1 MRCSPTLEYSRIAIA
16 IFVCKAYRDANL
28 PWRRAEFRVCAPD
41 LIANLKV
48 IAGEPAR
55 QLVVT

>member
-1 MRCSPTLEYSRIAIA
+1 MYSRIAIA